1 MLRTMA
7 RHVMEALGKTK
18 VVIEDGKVVE
28 VGEPMVKYCPLFAKH
43 RGIKEI
49 TPDIVRE
56 NMEFRIKDFG
66 MCSAGRRLRM
76 RDFLSYGVS
85 ELMGMAISKKM
96 LDCAVIVCDGAG
108 TVVVDDPDV
117 VQGIG
122 GRVSGIME
130 TAPIPEVIE
139 AIGIKRVLDPLGA
152 KIDQV
157 MGAYKAEAMGYKRIG
172 VSVALAK
179 DAEAIRHELGS
190 GAVIFAVHT
199 TLLSEED
206 ARTMF
211 DHCDIVSACASRNV
225 RAEAQKRGVMK
236 VGNKIP
242 IYAVTDIGR
251 SILETRMEMISD
263 KRVEGP
269 EDPPRPLV

>member
-1 MLRTMA
+1 MA
-7 RHVMEALGKTK
+7 RHVMEALGMTK

-28 VGEPMVKYCPLFAKH
+28 VGEPRVKYCPLFAKY
-43 RGIKEI
+43 RGINEL
-49 TPDIVRE
+49 TSEIVRE
-56 NMEFRIKDFG
+56 NIEFRVKDFG
-66 MCSAGRRLRM
+66 MCSANRHLRM
-76 RDFLSYGVS
+76 RDFLSFGVS
-85 ELMGMAISKKM
+85 ELMGMAISKNM

-122 GRVSGIME
+122 GRISGIIE

-139 AIGIKRVLDPLGA
+139 AIGVKRVLDPLGA
-152 KIDQV
+152 KIDQI

-179 DAEAIRHELGS
+179 DAEKIRHELGN

-199 TLLSEED
+199 TLLNEED
-206 ARTMF
+206 ARSMF
-211 DHCDIVSACASRNV
+211 EHCDIISACASRNV

-242 IYAVTDIGR
+242 IYAVTETGKN
-251 SILETRMEMISD
+251 ILETRMEMIKE

-269 EDPPRPLV
+269 EDPPRPLI